1 MLSPTQARIRAAV
14 YDHLIRTGAAPY
26 AATLATDLDLDE
38 ITIVEE
44 LRDLEDAH
52 ALVLGPD
59 RDSIWMAH
67 PFSAVPTPYPVR
79 TADGRDYWA
88 NCAWDSLGVLAVL
101 DSDGTSA
108 TACADCDDPMTI
120 EVANGSVVSDDAVVH
135 FLVPP
140 RRFWDDVG
148 FT

>member
-1 MLSPTQARIRAAV
+1 M

-26 AATLATDLDLDE
+26 PATLATDLGLDE
-38 ITIVEE
+38 ITVVEA
-44 LRDLEDAH
+44 LRALEDAH
-52 ALVLGPD
+52 ALVLGSD
-59 RDSIWMAH
+59 RDTVWMAH

-79 TADGRDYWA
+79 TAAGREYWG
-88 NCAWDSLGVLAVL
+88 NCAWDALGVLAL
-101 DSDGTSA
+101 LGSDGASA
-108 TACADCDDPMTI
+108 SACADCDDPMTI
-120 EVANGSVVSDDAVVH
+120 EVENGSLVSDDAVVH

>member
-1 MLSPTQARIRAAV
+1 MTAEQARIRAAV

-26 AATLATDLDLDE
+26 PATLATDLNLDE
-38 ITIVEE
+38 ITVVEA
-44 LRDLEDAH
+44 LRALEDART
-52 ALVLGPD
+52 LVLGSD
-59 RDSIWMAH
+59 RDAIWMAH

-79 TADGRDYWA
+79 TADGREYWG
-88 NCAWDSLGVLAVL
+88 NCAWDALGVLAL
-101 DSDGTSA
+101 LGIDGSSA
-108 TACADCDDPMTI
+108 SACADCDDPMTI
-120 EVANGSVVSDDAVVH
+120 EVKDGSLVSDDAVVH